1 MRKLHFL
8 TLLMFLS
15 GYTHSQTCDSTY
27 KDFTITAFK
36 HLDKSP

>member
-1 MRKLHFL
+1 MRRLY
-8 TLLMFLS
+8 LLSLLLFLS
-15 GYTHSQTCDSTY
+15 GYTHAQSCDSTY